1 MKEKKPPPSSKLLVS
16 AKRKKLENLMELFGN
31 YGKP

>member
-1 MKEKKPPPSSKLLVS
+1 MKEKKPPPPSKLLVL

-31 YGKP
+31 CGKS